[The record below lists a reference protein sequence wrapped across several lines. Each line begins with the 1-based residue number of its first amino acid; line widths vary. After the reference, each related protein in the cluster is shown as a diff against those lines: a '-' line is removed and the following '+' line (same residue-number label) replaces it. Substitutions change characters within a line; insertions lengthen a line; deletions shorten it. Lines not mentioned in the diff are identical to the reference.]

1 MTRKSKAKRTAE
13 AEDGKPLAHP
23 VIAEIL
29 IVVIAALLRNLVV
42 QALEKG
48 KFVQTESDRK
58 LLKTSPA
65 RRVGLV
71 GVKHLARS
79 SVPGALLVGAGIIA
93 NAMIRGR
100 TEK

>member
-1 MTRKSKAKRTAE
+1 MSRKSKAKHSAE

-29 IVVIAALLRNLVV
+29 IVVIASLLRNVVV
-42 QALEKG
+42 QMLEKG

-58 LLKTSPA
+58 LLKSSPA

-93 NAMIRGR
+93 NAVFRGN
-100 TEK
+100 TGK

>member
-1 MTRKSKAKRTAE
+1 MTRKSKAKRTAQ

-29 IVVIAALLRNLVV
+29 IVIIASLLRNMVV
-42 QALEKG
+42 QMLERG

-58 LLKTSPA
+58 LLKSSPA

-93 NAMIRGR
+93 NTVIRGR
-100 TEK
+100 NGE

>member
-1 MTRKSKAKRTAE
+1 MSRKSKAKRTAE

-29 IVVIAALLRNLVV
+29 IVVIASLLRNVVV
-42 QALEKG
+42 QMLEKG

-79 SVPGALLVGAGIIA
+79 SVPGALMVGAGIIA

-100 TEK
+100 SEK